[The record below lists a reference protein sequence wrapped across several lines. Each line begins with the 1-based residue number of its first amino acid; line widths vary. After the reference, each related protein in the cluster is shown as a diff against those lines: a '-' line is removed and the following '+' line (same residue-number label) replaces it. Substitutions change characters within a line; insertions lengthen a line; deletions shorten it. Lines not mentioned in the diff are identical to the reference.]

1 MEKDRDIQ
9 RQTRERQG
17 QKGTE
22 GERQTFRDT
31 GERDKDRQRPRQGQK
46 RQ

>member
-1 MEKDRDIQ
+1 MERDRDIQ
-9 RQTRERQG
+9 RHTREIQG
-17 QKGTE
+17 DSVTGIE
-22 GERQTFRDT
+22 GD